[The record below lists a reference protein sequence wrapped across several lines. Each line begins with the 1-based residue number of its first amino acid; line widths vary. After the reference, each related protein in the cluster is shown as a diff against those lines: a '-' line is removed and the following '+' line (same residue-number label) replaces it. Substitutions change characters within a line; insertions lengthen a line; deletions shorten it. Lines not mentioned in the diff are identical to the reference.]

1 MGIKELLGKRIK
13 EIRKERGLTQ
23 EEFAERIN
31 ISQRTLSGIEV
42 GKNFLTS
49 QTFDKILEV
58 FEIQPDEIF
67 KVKSLRPIEELRKE
81 LVENIKTMS
90 EEKIR
95 LAYSILDIVK

>member
-13 EIRKERGLTQ
+13 DLRKEKGLTQ
-23 EEFAERIN
+23 EEFAEMIN

-49 QTFDKILEV
+49 QTLDKILEV

-67 KVKSLRPIEELRKE
+67 KVKSLRSAEELREE
-81 LVENIKTMS
+81 LIITIKNIS
-90 EEKIR
+90 AEKIKII
-95 LAYSILDIVK
+95 YSIIDAIK